1 MPFLPANLL
10 CEIVYDLVKRKKE
23 TVNPKL
29 TFLSKLALQISSLAA
44 EISTGTD
51 QDSRL
56 RRTGC
61 AGPAGAGIF
70 SLKACGADH
79 SLKVSV
85 LN

>member
-1 MPFLPANLL
+1 M
-10 CEIVYDLVKRKKE
+10 KRKKE

-51 QDSRL
+51 QESRL

-61 AGPAGAGIF
+61 AGPARSRDLFFKGLRCNSLF
-70 SLKACGADH
+70 KVSSLKLKLKLMHTGA
-79 SLKVSV
+79 
-85 LN
+85 